1 MNEAAIQKA
10 VFQNLRERGS
20 PGVVFWHTPN
30 DPASRRKSG
39 YRAGV
44 SDVCVLHRGKFYA
57 MELKK
62 DRGGV
67 VSEEQLEFVSDV
79 NAAGGY
85 AVVAEGLPQALAC
98 LEAWGIIRRA
108 A

>member
-39 YRAGV
+39 YREGV
-44 SDVCVLHRGKFYA
+44 SDVAILHRGKFYA
-57 MELKK
+57 VELKVPK
-62 DRGGV
+62 GHPN
-67 VSEEQLEFVSDV
+67 EKQLEFVADV

-85 AVVAEGLPQALAC
+85 AFVAQGLDEALCA
-98 LEAWGIIRRA
+98 LEQWGVLRGA